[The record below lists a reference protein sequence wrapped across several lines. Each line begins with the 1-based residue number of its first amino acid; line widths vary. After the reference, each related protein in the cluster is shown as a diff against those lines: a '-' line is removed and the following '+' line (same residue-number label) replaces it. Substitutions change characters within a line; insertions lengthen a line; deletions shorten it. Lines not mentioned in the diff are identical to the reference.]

1 MLCGENFTNFVT
13 VNRVILWA
21 MKNIIAT
28 YRSEYDLLMN
38 PETSLRAT
46 YTPPYNTNNQ
56 IVGRDGAALNYILAL
71 PLGTLC
77 AR

>member
-1 MLCGENFTNFVT
+1 MLCGENFTTFVT

-21 MKNIIAT
+21 MKNIFVIC
-28 YRSEYDLLMN
+28 RSECDLWMN
-38 PETSLRAT
+38 PEASLRVI

-56 IVGRDGAALNYILAL
+56 IVGRIGATRGHILAL

>member
-1 MLCGENFTNFVT
+1 MLCGENFTTFVT

-21 MKNIIAT
+21 MKNFFAT
-28 YRSEYDLLMN
+28 YRSKCDLLMN
-38 PETSLRAT
+38 EEASLHAI

-56 IVGRDGAALNYILAL
+56 IVGRNDATLNYILAL

>member
-1 MLCGENFTNFVT
+1 MNDFV
-13 VNRVILWA
+13 
-21 MKNIIAT
+21 MT
-28 YRSEYDLLMN
+28 YSIERDLLMN
-38 PETSLRAT
+38 GEVALRAT

-56 IVGRDGAALNYILAL
+56 IVGRISATRSHIFAL